1 MQELLLEL
9 QPHII
14 SSEVTLISALA
25 GWLGIKVKAFLD
37 TKEKREIVEA
47 TVMYV
52 EQVGRSLGSHEKLE
66 LAKEKA
72 LEWINTKGFKVSEI
86 ELEILIEAAVQNFY
100 AHSKNKAD
108 PQLSEIDLSAEER
121 HFIEEGGFYE

>member
-1 MQELLLEL
+1 MHELLLEL

-14 SSEVTLISALA
+14 SIAVTLLSAFA

-37 TKEKREIVEA
+37 TKEKREIVES
-47 TVMYV
+47 TVKYV

-72 LEWINTKGFKVSEI
+72 LEWLNVRGFNISDV
-86 ELEILIEAAVQNFY
+86 ELEILIEAAVQGFI
-100 AHSKNKAD
+100 KNTN
-108 PQLSEIDLSAEER
+108 PITPYLSEASL
-121 HFIEEGGFYE
+121 IEEQQHLMEGEDHE

>member
-1 MQELLLEL
+1 MHELLLEL

-14 SSEVTLISALA
+14 SIAVTLLSAFA

-66 LAKEKA
+66 LAKKKPSSGSTPKA
-72 LEWINTKGFKVSEI
+72 SR
-86 ELEILIEAAVQNFY
+86 
-100 AHSKNKAD
+100 
-108 PQLSEIDLSAEER
+108 SAKLNLK
-121 HFIEEGGFYE
+121 Y

>member
-1 MQELLLEL
+1 MHELLLEL

-14 SSEVTLISALA
+14 SIAVTLLSAFA

-37 TKEKREIVEA
+37 TQEKRDIVEA

-52 EQVGRSLGSHEKLE
+52 EQVGHALGSHEKLE

-86 ELEILIEAAVQNFY
+86 ELEILIESAVQNFY
-100 AHSKNKAD
+100 AHSKGV
-108 PQLSEIDLSAEER
+108 E
-121 HFIEEGGFYE
+121 

>member
-1 MQELLLEL
+1 MHELLLEL

-14 SSEVTLISALA
+14 SIAVTLLSALA

-37 TKEKREIVEA
+37 TKEKRDIVEA

-52 EQVGRSLGSHEKLE
+52 EQVGRSLGSHEKFE

-72 LEWINTKGFKVSEI
+72 LEWINTKGFNVSDI

-100 AHSKNKAD
+100 AHSKEKPD
-108 PQLSEIDLSAEER
+108 PLLSEADLSEEEK
-121 HFIEEGGFYE
+121 HFIEGREIYE